1 MDRKNELCA
10 KALEYFLE
18 HGLADLSLRPLATKA
33 GTSARLLIYHFGSK
47 DGLIAAVMEEARL
60 RVQQSFT
67 EAMRD
72 AGRQGPLQSF
82 WSWATHPRNSPYVRL
97 LFEVQVL
104 ALQNRAAYGRYL
116 EGGSSSWLK
125 LIEEQLPPSR
135 NRRST
140 ATLCAAVIDGLLLE
154 FLSSG
159 DLRRTSAS
167 LHFFGSLL
175 QQKPRTKSRR

>member
-1 MDRKNELCA
+1 MDRKNELCT
-10 KALEYFLE
+10 KALEYILE

-33 GTSARLLIYHFGSK
+33 GTSARLLVYHFGSK
-47 DGLIAAVMEEARL
+47 DGLIAAVMEQARL
-60 RVQQSFT
+60 HVQKSIA
-67 EAMRD
+67 ESLRNR
-72 AGRQGPLQSF
+72 GKRGPLQCF
-82 WSWATHPRNSPYVRL
+82 WSWATHPGNSPFVRL

-116 EGGSSSWLK
+116 KGTTASWLT
-125 LIEEQLPPSR
+125 LIEQQLPSSP

-140 ATLCAAVIDGLLLE
+140 ATLFAAVIDGLLLE

-167 LHFFGSLL
+167 LQLFGSLW
-175 QQKPRTKSRR
+175 QRKSRR